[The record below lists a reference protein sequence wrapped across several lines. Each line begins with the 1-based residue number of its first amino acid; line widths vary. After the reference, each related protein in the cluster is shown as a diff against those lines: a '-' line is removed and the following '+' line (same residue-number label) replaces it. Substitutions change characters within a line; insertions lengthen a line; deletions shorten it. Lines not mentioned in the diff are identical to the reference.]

1 MRALGLI
8 LICWCSL
15 GIALAQAP
23 ANQFLSE
30 VVYDSPN
37 GITALEFDHNGDLL
51 YVEKQ
56 GRVMRLPSDGNGGFV
71 TPAVLFADLRG
82 QVVSVSEAGLLG
94 LALAPNYASSRWIY
108 LYYSTASDN
117 RLTRITANGTFSAMQ
132 AGSEVV
138 LLSGLPGTS
147 RFHSAGD
154 IHFAPGSN
162 STLLVALGDNLSAN
176 AAQDVDR
183 YEGKILRLNALNGQG
198 LASNPF
204 YDGDPNSIGSR
215 IYAIGF
221 RNPFRWTFHPLASHD
236 QWLYSSENGNA
247 TDRLSFVRRGSN
259 GAWSAAGDGGGFL
272 NPPDPNHRVL
282 ATSFPS
288 VVGVAISAA
297 GPFGTD
303 VIYWGQWQG
312 NIRRWQLSGVDL
324 DTATALDGGAFF
336 MTDTSAVDLQF
347 GPDGHLYASTS
358 GAGSSVGG
366 SFPLRRVRYVG
377 TTNFPT
383 AAFSTSPATG
393 TGTAPLLVQFVDQS
407 TTASGSIV
415 SWDWDFGDGATSSVP
430 NPSHTFT
437 NPGVYLVRLTVT
449 NSDAVQA
456 HASKS
461 IRATRTVR
469 VSYAGTIF
477 DARSP
482 SSAPLAAATE
492 LRFYESDGE
501 TETNLVGAL
510 GPPSNILQV
519 PPGGVSGFEVTLKL
533 ISDGLVVSAGEAAS
547 DGVSAARRG
556 WQLAP
561 GEGSQQLHGDYYLAN
576 TMING
581 TLLDTRQAPVVADLG
596 LHRGQGTAAA
606 PYAVAGGRDYL
617 PGSGVPPSG
626 VAHRRLSDALGYFH
640 FAIRNGDTGT
650 DFRVDAV
657 ADTAVGTHAAVD
669 YQAFVSTGANL
680 QPAMVSGLWSGGQQC
695 DALNGIPV
703 TPAVSYAGQIQPLW
717 ELHCVSCHGANGSA
731 DLDLRAASSLADLVG
746 VISDG
751 APGVP
756 RVTPQRPERS
766 FLVEKINCMQPQTG
780 SPMPPSAAPLSPAEQ
795 ALVRDWITQLVV
807 IPGLLFQDG
816 FE

>member
-1 MRALGLI
+1 MRVLGLI

-15 GIALAQAP
+15 GVALAQAP

-30 VVYDSPN
+30 IVYDSPN

-51 YVEKQ
+51 YIEKQ
-56 GRVMRLPSDGNGGFV
+56 GRVMRLPSDGNGGFA
-71 TPAVLFADLRG
+71 TPAVLFADLRS
-82 QVVSVSEAGLLG
+82 QVTSVSEAGLLG

-117 RLTRITANGTFSAMQ
+117 RLTRITANGTFTAMQ

-138 LLSGLPGTS
+138 LLSGLPGTN

-162 STLLVALGDNLSAN
+162 STLLVSLGDNLSAN
-176 AAQDVDR
+176 SAQDLDR
-183 YEGKILRLNALNGQG
+183 YEGKILRLNASNGQG
-198 LASNPF
+198 LATNPF
-204 YDGDPNSIGSR
+204 YDGDPDSIRSR

-236 QWLYSSENGNA
+236 QWLYSSENGNS

-259 GAWSAAGDGGGFL
+259 GAWSSAGDGGGFL

-303 VIYWGQWQG
+303 VLYWGQWQG

-324 DTATALDGGAFF
+324 DTASALDGGAYFT
-336 MTDTSAVDLQF
+336 TDTSAVDLQF
-347 GPDGHLYASTS
+347 GPDGQLYASTS
-358 GAGSSVGG
+358 GGGSSVGG
-366 SFPLRRVRYVG
+366 SFPLRRIRYLG
-377 TTNFPT
+377 TNNFPT
-383 AAFSTSPATG
+383 AAFSTSPASA

-407 TTASGSIV
+407 TTPSGTIV
-415 SWDWDFGDGATSSVP
+415 SWNWDFGDGATSSAP
-430 NPSHTFT
+430 NPSHTFS
-437 NPGVYLVRLTVT
+437 NPGIYLVRLTVT
-449 NSDAVQA
+449 NSDAIPA

-477 DARSP
+477 DARSA
-482 SSAPLAAATE
+482 SSVPLAAATE
-492 LRFYESDGE
+492 LRFYEADGV
-501 TETNLVGAL
+501 TATNLVGAL

-519 PPGGVSGFEVTLKL
+519 PAGGVSGTEVTLKL
-533 ISDGLVVSAGEAAS
+533 ISDGLVVSAGEPSS
-547 DGVSAARRG
+547 DGVLAAKRG

-561 GEGSQQLHGDYYLAN
+561 GEGSQLLHGDYYLAS
-576 TMING
+576 TMISG
-581 TLLDTRQAPVVADLG
+581 TLVDTRQAPVIADLG
-596 LHRGQGTAAA
+596 LHRGQGAAA
-606 PYAVAGGRDYL
+606 TPYPVAGGRDYL
-617 PGSGVPPSG
+617 PGSGLPPSG

-640 FAIRNGDTGT
+640 FAIRNGDAAT

-657 ADTAVGTHAAVD
+657 ADTSVNTHAAVD
-669 YQAFVSTGANL
+669 RQTFVSTGTNPQL
-680 QPAMVSGLWSGGQQC
+680 GMVSGLWSGGQNC

-703 TPAVSYAGQIQPLW
+703 TLAVSYAGQIQPLW
-717 ELHCVSCHGANGSA
+717 DQHCINCHGANASA
-731 DLDLRAASSLADLVG
+731 DLDLRAGSSLANLVG
-746 VISDG
+746 VQSDG
-751 APGVP
+751 VPGVP
-756 RVTPQRPERS
+756 RVTAQRPDRS
-766 FLVEKINCMQPQTG
+766 FLIEKINCMQPQIGTR
-780 SPMPPSAAPLSPAEQ
+780 MPPTGAPLSLAEQ

-807 IPGLLFQDG
+807 IPGLLFRDG